1 MWKSTMKKLVLL
13 DADVIIDLH
22 SLQLFD
28 AITRGYDV
36 YVVRTVFR
44 EARFY
49 PYKDQ
54 ALPIDIKDKVTIVD
68 VLDEQLLKKVKL
80 EAREAFLGIDPG
92 ETESIA
98 YLSTSVK
105 NILFCTC
112 DHSAIQL
119 ISYME
124 LEHTSISVEKALE
137 GIGRH
142 GKNLYPRHREKV
154 FRDNINKGKILRI
167 QYKKMF

>member
-1 MWKSTMKKLVLL
+1 MKKLVLL

-28 AITRGYDV
+28 AITKSYDV
-36 YVVRTVFR
+36 YVARTVFR

-49 PYKDQ
+49 PYKNQ
-54 ALPIDIKDKVTIVD
+54 ILPIDINGKVTIVD
-68 VLDEQLLKKVKL
+68 VVDEQLLKKVKI

-98 YLSTSVK
+98 YLSTSEK

-119 ISYME
+119 VSFMN
-124 LEHTSISVEKALE
+124 LDHATISVEKALD

-142 GKNLYPRHREKV
+142 GKNIYPRHREKV
-154 FRDNINKGKILRI
+154 FKESIQKGKMLRV
-167 QYKKMF
+167 QYKKLV